1 MHIYRLIPIAEPGDP
16 RWQLSP
22 YQGEV
27 VVRAKNSGDA
37 RQVAVE
43 AEADFMRAGAK
54 PGEGVSTTNAS
65 AFRNEKLYTVI
76 EDLSGRYP
84 VEGERRVL
92 EGTIRDVIRP
102 LQGRERR

>member
-16 RWQLSP
+16 HWQLSP

-27 VVRAKNSGDA
+27 VVRAKSSGDA

-43 AEADFMRAGAK
+43 IEADFLNTDAK

-84 VEGERRVL
+84 VEGERQVL

-102 LQGRERR
+102 LQDRERR